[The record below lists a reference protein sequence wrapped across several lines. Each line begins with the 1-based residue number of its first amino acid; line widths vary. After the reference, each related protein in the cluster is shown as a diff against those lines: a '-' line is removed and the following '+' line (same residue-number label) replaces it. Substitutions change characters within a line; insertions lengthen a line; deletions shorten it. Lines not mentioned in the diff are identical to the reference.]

1 LHGAANLT
9 SSELAEAVGPFEAY
23 ETNREPFLRVMQM
36 HRDAVDQ
43 INADCPAYLQDA
55 ARDVWD
61 EVLAAGV
68 VHGFRNAQ
76 ATVLAPTGTISFM
89 MDCDTTG
96 IEPDIA
102 LVKYKQLAGG
112 GMLKIVNQT
121 VPLALATL
129 GYDQPEIGSILAYI
143 DEHDTIEGSP
153 DLKEEHLAVFDCA
166 FTPRKGKRSI
176 AWQAHVLIMAAAQP
190 FLSGAI
196 SKTVNMPRDTTPED
210 IAKAYFDGWK
220 LGLKALAIY
229 RDGSKESQPLATS
242 TEAQRAAATAA
253 ATAKPR
259 RERLPDTRQSI
270 THKFSV
276 SGHEGYITV
285 GLYPDGR
292 PGELF
297 ITMAKEGSTI
307 GGLMDA
313 FGTAVSMSLQYGVP
327 LEDYV
332 RKFSH
337 MRFEPQGYT
346 KHPDIKIAKSLIDY
360 IFRWMGMTFLPGYKE
375 ASMGVLPEG
384 GERAGSS
391 PTPQGEDNGEKQPRP
406 VAAGPKKTAAGG
418 TKESTAGSGGS
429 RGKSASGATA
439 GSTSLKTQEAIQTA
453 NPSHPASK
461 TNGHANGHA
470 NGHSNGHG
478 EVATMTK
485 HYSAVLLARAGV
497 MVRGVDGPITARSE
511 LFAEFQSDAPAC
523 DNCGA
528 ITVRSGN
535 CYLCHNCGSSMG
547 CS

>member
-1 LHGAANLT
+1 LHGAANLAST
-9 SSELAEAVGPFEAY
+9 ELAEAVGPFERY
-23 ETNREPFLRVMQM
+23 PENREPFLRVMQM
-36 HRDAVDQ
+36 HRDAVDE
-43 INADCPAYLQDA
+43 INAQCPEYLRDS
-55 ARDVWD
+55 ARRVWD
-61 EVLAAGV
+61 EVLAAGRM
-68 VHGFRNAQ
+68 HGFRNAQ

-129 GYDQPEIGSILAYI
+129 GYDQPQIGSILSYI

-153 DLKEEHLAVFDCA
+153 DLHQEHLDVFDCA
-166 FTPRKGKRSI
+166 FTPRNGQRSI
-176 AWQAHVLIMAAAQP
+176 AWQAHVLMMAAAQP

-242 TEAQRAAATAA
+242 TEGQRAAAAA
-253 ATAKPR
+253 VAKPR
-259 RERLPDTRQSI
+259 RERLPDTRQSV

-346 KHPDIKIAKSLIDY
+346 KHPDIRIAKSLIDY
-360 IFRWMGMTFLPGYKE
+360 IFRWLGITFLPGYKE
-375 ASMGVLPEG
+375 ASMGVLPAAEPTADQS
-384 GERAGSS
+384 ERAGAS
-391 PTPQGEDNGEKQPRP
+391 PPPAGVDGPEPRSERVHDSGSGVQSQTIKPRP
-406 VAAGPKKTAAGG
+406 VVADKPG
-418 TKESTAGSGGS
+418 TKPNSNKRKGDTV
-429 RGKSASGATA
+429 ATA
-439 GSTSLKTQEAIQTA
+439 TLDPDH
-453 NPSHPASK
+453 PSVQHPASNGH
-461 TNGHANGHA
+461 TNGHASHNISTA
-470 NGHSNGHG
+470 
-478 EVATMTK
+478 
-485 HYSAVLLARAGV
+485 LLARAGV
-497 MVRGVDGPITARSE
+497 LTKDAGPTTARSE
-511 LFAEFQSDAPAC
+511 QFADFQSDAPAC

-528 ITVRSGN
+528 ITVRTGN